1 MYEKIYEDIKMI
13 CLFKDG
19 VIVDFQVVEDMIE
32 GMINMIGCCCCF
44 FIYMKM
50 VICILL
56 GIIEV
61 EKCVVFDFVDYVDFK
76 EIYLIYEFMVVV
88 LGIGLDVEELVG
100 NMIIDIGGGII
111 EIVVIVFFGI
121 VCDQLIC
128 IVGDEFISDIMSY
141 MKWQYNIF
149 IGECMVEQIKINVGF
164 VLYELENLFEDFVV
178 NGWDLM
184 MGIFKQIKIFYSEI
198 VYFFDKFI
206 LKIEDVILKVLEIML
221 FEFVF
226 DIYCIGIYLIGGG
239 VLICGLDKCIV
250 QKMKF
255 KVYVVEDLFC
265 VVVYGIGIV
274 LKNIDCFFFLIDWK
288 SVQEDIIIE
297 FLKIIVSYERLIVVF
312 CSLWEFFVFW
322 FFGVVCFDFG
332 GQF

>member
-32 GMINMIGCCCCF
+32 GMINMIGCCCF

-50 VICILL
+50 VICIFL

-61 EKCVVFDFVDYVDFK
+61 EKCVVFDLVDYVDFK

-88 LGIGLDVEELVG
+88 LGIGLDVEEFVG

-111 EIVVIVFFGI
+111 EIVVIVFLGI
-121 VCDQLIC
+121 VCDQFIC

-149 IGECMVEQIKINVGF
+149 IGECIVEQIKINVGF

-184 MGIFKQIKIFYSEI
+184 MGIFKQIMIFYSEI

-239 VLICGLDKCIV
+239 VFICGLDKCIV

-265 VVVYGIGIV
+265 VVVLGIGIV
-274 LKNIDCFFFLIDWK
+274 FKNIDCFFF
-288 SVQEDIIIE
+288 
-297 FLKIIVSYERLIVVF
+297 
-312 CSLWEFFVFW
+312 
-322 FFGVVCFDFG
+322 
-332 GQF
+332 